1 MLSSSSK
8 LKVSYNKLQ
17 KEKQLKILNYYR
29 RSLKSSPV
37 PDIIKPVKKTR
48 KQHFGQSDQRKLTKS
63 QQTLDI
69 QTHDNDKIM
78 EDEKKMKIEKDMK
91 DKEIVIMN

>member
-29 RSLKSSPV
+29 RSLKSSPA

-63 QQTLDI
+63 QQTLEI

-78 EDEKKMKIEKDMK
+78 KDKKKIEKDMK
-91 DKEIVIMN
+91 DKEIVIMD